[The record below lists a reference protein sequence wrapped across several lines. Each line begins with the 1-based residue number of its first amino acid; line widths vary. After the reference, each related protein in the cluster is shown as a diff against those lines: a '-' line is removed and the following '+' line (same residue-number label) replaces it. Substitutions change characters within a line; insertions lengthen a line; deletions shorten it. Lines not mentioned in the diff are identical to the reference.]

1 MSEIFKTISN
11 SREPKV
17 LRRISI
23 VFAIAAL
30 ILELMFLTGMS
41 ENIWVFN
48 AALICLGFF
57 ITFYPLSLLVSL
69 AIACKLLNEAYSALR
84 DIKVLTE
91 SLIIDLHSATDSS
104 DKIDIS
110 DASAPAIFQWFE
122 SELKFSK
129 TRSELMEK
137 AINILKNHYNTIR
150 HD

>member
-11 SREPKV
+11 SRGPKV
-17 LRRISI
+17 LRRISMA
-23 VFAIAAL
+23 FAVGAM
-30 ILELMFLTGMS
+30 ILGLMFLTGIS
-41 ENIWVFN
+41 KNIWIFYG
-48 AALICLGFF
+48 AFICIGFF
-57 ITFYPLSLLVSL
+57 ITFHPLSLLVSL

-104 DKIDIS
+104 DKINIS
-110 DASAPAIFQWFE
+110 DASVPAIFQWIE